1 MVKYISKMFNH
12 SYVKNLNLKFD
23 EEVVD
28 FVINDRLFEE
38 LDLESYND
46 IDYDSLH
53 NEAFAFI
60 HELADARVEIY
71 YYKIRQWAVDGTNWQ
86 YVEDAMDEGLTE
98 GVTDYHKLIQIG
110 QYYKIE
116 QELRDNLCNLVEE
129 IKDDAREYYEQQQIE
144 LEL

>member
-1 MVKYISKMFNH
+1 MVKYISEMFTH

-23 EEVVD
+23 GDIVD
-28 FVINDRLFEE
+28 LVINDELFN
-38 LDLESYND
+38 DLQLIEYGY

-53 NEAFAFI
+53 TEAYDRI
-60 HELADARVEIY
+60 HELADGRVEIY
-71 YYKIRQWAVDGTNWQ
+71 YYKIRQWAVDNWE
-86 YVEDAMDEGLTE
+86 YVEDAMEEGLAE
-98 GVTDYHKLIQIG
+98 GVNDYHKLIQIG

-116 QELRDNLCNLVEE
+116 QELRDDLYHLIEE

>member
-1 MVKYISKMFNH
+1 MVEYISKMFNH

-38 LDLESYND
+38 LELESYND

-53 NEAFAFI
+53 NEAFDFI
-60 HELADARVEIY
+60 HQLADARVEIY
-71 YYKIRQWAVDGTNWQ
+71 YYNIRKWAVDNWQ

-98 GVTDYHKLIQIG
+98 GVTNYHQLIQIG

>member
-1 MVKYISKMFNH
+1 MVEYISKMFNH

-28 FVINDRLFEE
+28 FVTNDRLFEE
-38 LDLESYND
+38 LEFENYTD

-53 NEAFAFI
+53 IEAFDRV
-60 HELADARVEIY
+60 HELADGRVEIY
-71 YYKIRQWAVDGTNWQ
+71 YYKIRQWAVDNWT
-86 YVEDAMDEGLTE
+86 YVEDAMDEGLAE

-110 QYYKIE
+110 QYYKHE
-116 QELRDNLCNLVEE
+116 QYLRENLYNLLEE
-129 IKDDAREYYEQQQIE
+129 IKSDAKDFYEQQQIE

>member
-1 MVKYISKMFNH
+1 MVKYISEMFTH

-23 EEVVD
+23 EDVVD
-28 FVINDRLFEE
+28 FVTTDMLFNE
-38 LDLESYND
+38 LELEDYGA

-53 NEAFAFI
+53 NEALAYI
-60 HELADARVEIY
+60 HELADGRVEIY
-71 YYKIRQWAVDGTNWQ
+71 YYKIRQWAVDNWQ
-86 YVEDAMDEGLTE
+86 YVDDAMDDGLAD
-98 GVTDYHKLIQIG
+98 GVKDYHKLIQIG

-116 QELRDNLCNLVEE
+116 RELMDNLYNLVEE

>member
-23 EEVVD
+23 EEIVD
-28 FVINDRLFEE
+28 FVTEDDLFEQLE
-38 LDLESYND
+38 LEDYND

-53 NEAFAFI
+53 TEAYDRI
-60 HELADARVEIY
+60 HELADGRVEIY
-71 YYKIRQWAVDGTNWQ
+71 YYKIRQWAVDNWE
-86 YVEDAMDEGLTE
+86 YVEDAMEEGLAE
-98 GVTDYHKLIQIG
+98 GVNDYHKLIQIG

-116 QELRDNLCNLVEE
+116 RELIENLHHLIEE